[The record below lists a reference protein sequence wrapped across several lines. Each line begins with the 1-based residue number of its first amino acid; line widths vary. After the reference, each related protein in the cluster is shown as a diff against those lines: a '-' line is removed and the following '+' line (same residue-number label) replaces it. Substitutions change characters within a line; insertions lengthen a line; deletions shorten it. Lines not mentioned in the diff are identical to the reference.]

1 MFDDPTGCYAPSWP
15 IAIDR
20 EPRMNVAKMGDGY
33 EQRILDGLNWM
44 ETTWN
49 LKWPMRP
56 RAILMDMDGFLTS
69 QQGGAFDFYD
79 QLSQQIVSVFC
90 DKWSVNFSYQGNK
103 ADYGDMDAEFRIANG
118 DGVIGALL

>member
-15 IAIDR
+15 VAIDR

-56 RAILMDMDGFLTS
+56 RAILMDMAG
-69 QQGGAFDFYD
+69 QGLQPAAGRCHRLLHVGIRLDPQAEP
-79 QLSQQIVSVFC
+79 
-90 DKWSVNFSYQGNK
+90 QG
-103 ADYGDMDAEFRIANG
+103 
-118 DGVIGALL
+118 L